1 MKAMRLHEIDR
12 FTLDEVEKPKPSGRE
27 ILVRVE
33 ACGICGSDIPR
44 VYELGT
50 KVYPVTLGHEYS
62 GTVVSVGDEQD
73 TDLIGKTGAIYPVVP
88 CMKCQSCR
96 IGQYAQCSDYKN
108 LGSRTDG
115 GFAQY
120 CLLPSREHLVLPK
133 NEDVPAEWLAL
144 TEPACVAL
152 HAIRKGEIKGG
163 DTVVIF
169 GAGPIGILTARWC
182 RLFGIQALLVEIDR
196 KKTEFARE
204 KGLTVIHPED
214 GEVEEQVRK
223 LTGKGM
229 ADAVIEGTGSSPAL
243 NQAVECLKP
252 FGMLVL
258 LGNPHKDTIL
268 ALDSHS
274 QILRKELRLTGVWNN
289 YFNDLP
295 FNEWQYTV
303 DRIADGRLLVEDLI
317 THRSDLTHL
326 KEMFDQIY
334 KREITICKAICL
346 PEE

>member
-96 IGQYAQCSDYKN
+96 IGQYAQCSNYKN

-120 CLLPSREHLVLPK
+120 CLLPSADHLVFPK
-133 NEDVPAEWLAL
+133 NEDVPAEWL
-144 TEPACVAL
+144 
-152 HAIRKGEIKGG
+152 GG
-163 DTVVIF
+163 G
-169 GAGPIGILTARWC
+169 GAAPRG
-182 RLFGIQALLVEIDR
+182 
-196 KKTEFARE
+196 
-204 KGLTVIHPED
+204 
-214 GEVEEQVRK
+214 
-223 LTGKGM
+223 
-229 ADAVIEGTGSSPAL
+229 
-243 NQAVECLKP
+243 
-252 FGMLVL
+252 
-258 LGNPHKDTIL
+258 
-268 ALDSHS
+268 
-274 QILRKELRLTGVWNN
+274 
-289 YFNDLP
+289 
-295 FNEWQYTV
+295 
-303 DRIADGRLLVEDLI
+303 DRILPVWHCMLSERE
-317 THRSDLTHL
+317 RS
-326 KEMFDQIY
+326 
-334 KREITICKAICL
+334 KAGI
-346 PEE
+346 P